1 YATWGTACRSREQ
14 AVDVALDPSQN
25 LLGLWVGEP
34 SVELQCLDAARAQ
47 HQAGIEAAAVRGA
60 LVPQSLHDRHQHGGH
75 RPLDGVRAKEG
86 DRRVPAH
93 PTGIRSSVAVE
104 GASVVTCRW

>member
-1 YATWGTACRSREQ
+1 PAGPWPAYATEVAACRRLEQ
-14 AVDVALDPSQN
+14 GDEVALEPWQN
-25 LLGLWVGEP
+25 HLGLRVAEP

-104 GASVVTCRW
+104 